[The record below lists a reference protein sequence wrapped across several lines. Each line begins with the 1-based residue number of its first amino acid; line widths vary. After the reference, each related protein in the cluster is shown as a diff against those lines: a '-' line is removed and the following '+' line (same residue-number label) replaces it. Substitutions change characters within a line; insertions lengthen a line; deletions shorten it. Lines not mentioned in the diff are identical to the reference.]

1 MEKSRRLVSIIVSA
15 LVISGAVAAGPAR
28 SSETDQLIDK
38 SLKNSGIAAQLETLP
53 EIVISCI
60 PDDAI
65 PDKRTRRET
74 VNLIKETA
82 GKEVLLS
89 AVRAAVKE
97 NLDNDKLQAVLK
109 FYDSRIGKKVGRLYE
124 TALDPE
130 LIRDLREKRTI
141 LAALNENRVATLE
154 RIVSAGGFSEANANL
169 LNAVVEGLVE
179 GYTNEVSKTDRPNNE
194 TKKQIRIALKEAI
207 VGSNRSR
214 EFALVGLARTL
225 QSLDDKELQEFALF
239 CTSDAGTWF
248 NRSVQKGLENA
259 VTKTGVA
266 LGTAVARWRLHSEK
280 GSDEKAM
287 QNQK

>member
-1 MEKSRRLVSIIVSA
+1 MEKSRRSVSIIISA
-15 LVISGAVAAGPAR
+15 SLILGAVVAGPVR
-28 SSETDQLIDK
+28 SSETDQLIYK
-38 SLKNSGIAAQLETLP
+38 GLKDAGIAAQLETLP
-53 EIVISCI
+53 EIVTSCI

-89 AVRAAVKE
+89 AVHAAVKE
-97 NLDNDKLQAVLK
+97 NLDNDKLQEILK

-141 LAALNENRVATLE
+141 LAALNETRVATLE
-154 RIVSAGGFSEANANL
+154 RIVSAGGLLEANANL
-169 LNAVVEGLVE
+169 LNAMVEGLVE
-179 GYTNEVSKTDRPNNE
+179 GYASEVSKADRPNNE

-207 VGSNRSR
+207 VGSNRTR
-214 EFALVGLARTL
+214 EFALLGLARTL
-225 QSLDDKELQEFALF
+225 QSLDDKELQEFAIF
-239 CTSDAGTWF
+239 CNSDAWIWF

-287 QNQK
+287 QNKK

>member
-1 MEKSRRLVSIIVSA
+1 M
-15 LVISGAVAAGPAR
+15 ISGAVAAGPAR

-141 LAALNENRVATLE
+141 LAALNENRAATLE

>member
-1 MEKSRRLVSIIVSA
+1 MKKSRRLVSIVVSA
-15 LVISGAVAAGPAR
+15 LVISGAVGAGPAR
-28 SSETDQLIDK
+28 SSESDQLIDK
-38 SLKNSGIAAQLETLP
+38 SLKNSGMAAQLETLP

-89 AVRAAVKE
+89 AVRAAIKE

-124 TALDPE
+124 TVLDPE

>member
-1 MEKSRRLVSIIVSA
+1 MKKSRRSVSIIVSA
-15 LVISGAVAAGPAR
+15 LVISGAVAAGPTR

-141 LAALNENRVATLE
+141 LAALNKNRVATLE
-154 RIVSAGGFSEANANL
+154 GIVSAGGFSEANANL
-169 LNAVVEGLVE
+169 LNAMVEGLVE
-179 GYTNEVSKTDRPNNE
+179 GYANEVSKTDRPNNE
-194 TKKQIRIALKEAI
+194 TKKQIRLALKEAI

-214 EFALVGLARTL
+214 EFALLGLARTL
-225 QSLDDKELQEFALF
+225 QSLDDKELQDFALF

-280 GSDEKAM
+280 GGDEKAM

>member
-1 MEKSRRLVSIIVSA
+1 
-15 LVISGAVAAGPAR
+15 
-28 SSETDQLIDK
+28 
-38 SLKNSGIAAQLETLP
+38 
-53 EIVISCI
+53 
-60 PDDAI
+60 
-65 PDKRTRRET
+65 
-74 VNLIKETA
+74 
-82 GKEVLLS
+82 
-89 AVRAAVKE
+89 
-97 NLDNDKLQAVLK
+97 
-109 FYDSRIGKKVGRLYE
+109 
-124 TALDPE
+124 
-130 LIRDLREKRTI
+130 
-141 LAALNENRVATLE
+141 LNENRMATLE

-214 EFALVGLARTL
+214 EFALIGLARTF

-248 NRSVQKGLENA
+248 NRSVQKGLQNA